1 MVQFSHLCMTTRK
14 SIALTIWTFVGRV
27 MSLLFNMLT
36 TLATWCKELIHWK
49 RPYAG
54 KDWRQEEKGLTED
67 EMFGC
72 HHWLNGHEFEQAPGD
87 GEGQGS
93 LVCCSPW
100 GCKESDTTEWL
111 NSNNTP
117 LEWTHCQHAA
127 AKIENTQTTSPAA
140 KSQIQAGLL
149 SLSGLHSDF
158 LVFFSLHYFFFLF

>member
-36 TLATWCKELIHWK
+36 TLATWCKELSHWK

-100 GCKESDTTEWL
+100 GPKELDTTEWL
-111 NSNNTP
+111 NNSSKP
-117 LEWTHCQHAA
+117 WYSGAH
-127 AKIENTQTTSPAA
+127 TTRVGGLQFQKNI
-140 KSQIQAGLL
+140 KSFILKGATAHKDWF
-149 SLSGLHSDF
+149 SLSS
-158 LVFFSLHYFFFLF
+158 VSQTWVRVRIT